1 VDTSQLTA
9 FGYGLLMG
17 LAVAVFMTISAWQRR
32 RGIEQ
37 ELRRLH
43 SHLHDHMAIT
53 QEGAKQ
59 IKTELEQLRL
69 ENENLRVTLQS
80 WKQKPDRR
88 ELHMLL
94 VYDDAVRRVVT
105 TVPGFSAYWENA
117 LREAEETLSRADRGL
132 VAFARRILPRARKPR
147 ETPPEDE

>member
-9 FGYGLLMG
+9 FGYGVLVGLV
-17 LAVAVFMTISAWQRR
+17 LAVVVGISAWLRR
-32 RGIEQ
+32 RTLEQ

-43 SHLHDHMAIT
+43 SHLHDHMSIT

-59 IKTELEQLRL
+59 VKMELERLRI

-88 ELHMLL
+88 ELHLLL
-94 VYDDAVRRVVT
+94 VYDEAIRRVVS
-105 TVPGFSAYWENA
+105 TVPGFPAYWENA
-117 LREAEETLSRADRGL
+117 LKESEEQLARADRGL
-132 VAFARRILPRARKPR
+132 IAFARRILPRARKPK
-147 ETPPEDE
+147 EEPENE